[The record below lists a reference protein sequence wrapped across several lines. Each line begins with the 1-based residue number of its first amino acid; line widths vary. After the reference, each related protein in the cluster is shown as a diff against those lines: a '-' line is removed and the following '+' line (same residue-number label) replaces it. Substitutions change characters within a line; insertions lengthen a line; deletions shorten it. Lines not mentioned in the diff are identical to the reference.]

1 MNHEAISGQ
10 AFLVTGGAGFIG
22 SHLVEELVARG
33 ARVRVIDNFAT
44 GHRHNLA
51 PWLDRIEL
59 IEGDIRDLDTCRR
72 AAEGMQH
79 VLHQAALGSVP
90 RSIEDPA
97 TTIEV
102 NVGGTANV
110 FAAARDAG
118 VARVVYASSSAVY
131 GDSETLPKK
140 EGQEGRPLS
149 PYAVSKWMN
158 EELADV
164 YARCYGMSF
173 AGLRYFNV
181 YGPRQDPNGPYAAV
195 VPRFFD
201 YVGEGK
207 APTIFGDGKQSRDFT
222 FVKDVVEANLRAAT
236 ARFEGAKA
244 FNIGAEGTTSV
255 TDLAETIIR
264 LMGADLKPAYLEPR
278 PGDILHSL
286 ADTSRARELLGY
298 RPTTTLSDGLAQTKP
313 AQTKRAQAGPTQT
326 KLGA

>member
-1 MNHEAISGQ
+1 MQHQDISGQ
-10 AFLVTGGAGFIG
+10 SFLVTGGAGFIG
-22 SHLVEELVARG
+22 SHLVEELLGRG
-33 ARVRVIDNFAT
+33 AQVRVLDNFFT
-44 GHRHNLA
+44 GHRRNLE

-59 IEGDIRDLDTCRR
+59 IEGDIRDLDTCRK
-72 AAEGMQH
+72 ACEGMQH

-90 RSIEDPA
+90 RSIDDPA
-97 TTIEV
+97 TSIAV

-118 VARVVYASSSAVY
+118 IGRVVYASSSAVY
-131 GDSETLPKK
+131 GDSDKLPKR

-158 EELADV
+158 EELAEV
-164 YARCYGMSF
+164 YGRCYGMSF

-201 YVGEGK
+201 HVGAGK
-207 APTIFGDGKQSRDFT
+207 APTIFGDGRQSRDFT

-236 ARFEGAKA
+236 ARFEGAQV

-255 TDLAETIIR
+255 TDLAETIIAI
-264 LMGADLKPAYLEPR
+264 MGANLKPAYLDPR
-278 PGDILHSL
+278 PGDILHSQ

-298 RPTTTLSDGLAQTKP
+298 RPTTELSAGLAQTKP
-313 AQTKRAQAGPTQT
+313 VA
-326 KLGA
+326 